1 MARRC
6 AGSSGKVNG
15 VHHVLSWSVSLNNA
29 AAQVCHSDSGGYKEA
44 VVGVKSW
51 SGSFQCYSTTKPYS
65 AGETIGFEGNSNVIS
80 CTGQAAVN
88 AVKVSFN
95 FDSCA
100 PVVWEISFT
109 GQGECS
115 IGAGSADCGT
125 AGQAGGIPTA
135 QGGYTS
141 LSEDSSS
148 CDYTESCDMSGGFAT
163 SDSNGWAY
171 YCVGPK
177 TASLNVQCHGDP
189 PSEALLGSNHAFS
202 VMGCDVSVGGNVHI
216 TGISPSVDNNSAEA
230 IGWSISA
237 VGQL

>member
-65 AGETIGFEGNSNVIS
+65 AGEEISFSGNSNVIS
-80 CTGQAAVN
+80 CTGQATVN

-115 IGAGSADCGT
+115 IG
-125 AGQAGGIPTA
+125 
-135 QGGYTS
+135 YTS
-141 LSEDSSS
+141 LSEESSS

-163 SDSNGWAY
+163 SESNGWAY

-177 TASLNVQCHGDP
+177 SASLNVQCHGDP

-202 VMGCDVSVGGNVHI
+202 VMGCDVSIGGNVHI